1 MTDNALK
8 MPCFEFGFFGFH
20 HTVDSALQVLAALGV
35 SPARISLRMAGRGY
49 PSRWIVAQ
57 DPPPGSELHS
67 GVSVQLSVAG
77 LGYFHALPVGM
88 WDRESETGPG
98 TQGVLE
104 VLDDPLQKAGHWVRE
119 GARLFDLQ
127 PENFEA
133 CSRWIALFGLN
144 PDDWPQEAW
153 YNLSLLLPN
162 MQQIAATEYGIRL
175 VFQLLL
181 QLPVKEIRY
190 FPAYRSLPENEFSL
204 LGDAAC
210 RLGVDC
216 ILGDAVED
224 LAGAWLVVGPIS
236 LEDYYQFQRR
246 EKKRLIT
253 LVLDLCMNCQR
264 KCRVTWLVEDQSKA
278 PRLGFEAENA
288 RLGINSHLGQPKL
301 GRPELVQV

>member
-1 MTDNALK
+1 

-20 HTVDSALQVLAALGV
+20 HTVDSALQVLAEMGV
-35 SPARISLRMAGRGY
+35 SPARISLSMAGRGY

-57 DPPPGSELHS
+57 DPPPGSELHA
-67 GVSVQLSVAG
+67 GVSVKLSVAG

-98 TQGVLE
+98 TQGVVE

-127 PENFEA
+127 PENSESCA
-133 CSRWIALFGLN
+133 RWIALFGLN
-144 PDDWPQEAW
+144 PDDWPQETW
-153 YNLSLLLPN
+153 YNLSLLLPS

-190 FPAYRSLPENEFSL
+190 FPTYRSLPEEQFSL
-204 LGDAAC
+204 LSESSC
-210 RLGVDC
+210 RLGVDY

-224 LAGAWLVVGPIS
+224 PAGTWLVVGPIS
-236 LEDYYQFQRR
+236 LDAYYDYQQR
-246 EKKRLIT
+246 EKKRLVT
-253 LVLDLCMNCQR
+253 SVLNLCMSCQR
-264 KCRVTWLVEDQSKA
+264 KLRVTWLVEDPSKA
-278 PRLGFEAENA
+278 PRLGFEVENA
-288 RLGINSHLGQPKL
+288 RLGINSHLG
-301 GRPELVQV
+301 RPELVQA

>member
-1 MTDNALK
+1 MTDSSPK
-8 MPCFEFGFFGFH
+8 MPSFEFGFFGFH
-20 HTVDSALQVLAALGV
+20 HTVDSALQVLARLGV
-35 SPARISLRMAGRGY
+35 SPARISLRMDGRGY

-67 GVSVQLSVAG
+67 GVAVKLAIAG

-88 WDRESETGPG
+88 WDRDGESGPG

-127 PENFEA
+127 PENFDA
-133 CSRWIALFGLN
+133 CARWIALFGLN
-144 PDDWPQEAW
+144 PDDWPQETL
-153 YNLSLLLPN
+153 YSLSLLLPSL
-162 MQQIAATEYGIRL
+162 QQIAATEYGIRL

-190 FPAYRSLPENEFSL
+190 FHAYRSLPEDEFSL
-204 LGDAAC
+204 LGDTSC

-224 LAGAWLVVGPIS
+224 LAGTWLIMGPIS
-236 LEDYYQFQRR
+236 LEDYYHYQRR

-253 LVLDLCMNCQR
+253 LVLNLCMSCQR
-264 KCRVTWLVEDQSKA
+264 KARVTWLVEDQARA
-278 PRLGFEAENA
+278 PRLGFEVENA
-288 RLGINSHLGQPKL
+288 RLGINSHLG
-301 GRPELVQV
+301 RPELVQV

>member
-1 MTDNALK
+1 MTDTSPR

-20 HTVDSALQVLAALGV
+20 HTVDSALQVLAEMGV
-35 SPARISLRMAGRGY
+35 SPARISLSMAGRGY

-57 DPPPGSELHS
+57 DPPPGSELHA
-67 GVSVQLSVAG
+67 GVSVKLSVAG

-98 TQGVLE
+98 TQGVVE

-127 PENFEA
+127 PENSESCA
-133 CSRWIALFGLN
+133 RWIALFGLN
-144 PDDWPQEAW
+144 PDDWPQETW
-153 YNLSLLLPN
+153 YNLSLLLPS

-190 FPAYRSLPENEFSL
+190 FPTYRSLPEEQFSL
-204 LGDAAC
+204 LSESSC
-210 RLGVDC
+210 RLGVDY

-224 LAGAWLVVGPIS
+224 PAGTWLVVGPIS
-236 LEDYYQFQRR
+236 LDAYYDYQQR
-246 EKKRLIT
+246 EKKRLVT
-253 LVLDLCMNCQR
+253 SVLNLCMSCQR
-264 KCRVTWLVEDQSKA
+264 KLRVTWLVEDPSKA
-278 PRLGFEAENA
+278 PRLGFEVENA
-288 RLGINSHLGQPKL
+288 RLGINSHLG
-301 GRPELVQV
+301 RPELVQA